1 MSGKPSSYRG
11 NLSDDTKTKA
21 WLDAIEF
28 AARSY
33 DTDDHQVVESDL
45 GRAEIR
51 PSSSPGPEYSFVG
64 ATLAR
69 DGWHRLG
76 RAVHGKARQSAGS
89 VPVWLRIDALDGFF
103 QFTEWPTLDWPE
115 RISRVAMAL
124 QRDLADAGAEHLA
137 GIVLSSSTAV
147 SLGAADPT
155 AENQTVV
162 SEHGTGI
169 RRLVSAH
176 LVRETVVIPLRD
188 DAMPEFQRWGTAC
201 RDEPE
206 WLSED
211 LSSLEF
217 PLFDGFPAR

>member
-1 MSGKPSSYRG
+1 MTDQG
-11 NLSDDTKTKA
+11 DDTKTKA
-21 WLDAIEF
+21 WLDAIEL
-28 AARSY
+28 AARSH
-33 DTDDHQVVESDL
+33 DTDDHQIVESDL

-51 PSSSPGPEYSFVG
+51 MPSSPGREHSFVG

-115 RISRVAMAL
+115 RLNRVATTL

-155 AENQTVV
+155 AENQTID

-169 RRLVSAH
+169 RRLVSARRVQAVEAPASRRSVNTS
-176 LVRETVVIPLRD
+176 LGLR
-188 DAMPEFQRWGTAC
+188 QSWILRG
-201 RDEPE
+201 R
-206 WLSED
+206 
-211 LSSLEF
+211 SLISAAIA
-217 PLFDGFPAR
+217 AR